1 MFGRTSRGYLR
12 FGATVHQVLLSE
24 LHQKVSIQLDVEV
37 EIGCCCLRLLDVEVQ
52 RGVKEA
58 NSFDLVTL

>member
-1 MFGRTSRGYLR
+1 M
-12 FGATVHQVLLSE
+12 HQVLLSE

-37 EIGCCCLRLLDVEVQ
+37 KIGCSCLCLLDVEVQ

-58 NSFDLVTL
+58 NSFDFVSL